1 MKQKNNTHK
10 QLSREELCDPVNLS
24 ALVRKIKQWG
34 QELGFQAIG
43 ITDTDLTIAEQR
55 FNLWLEQK
63 MHGDMEYMS
72 RHGSKRTR
80 PAELENGTLSII
92 SVRMDYFPED
102 PENAIKLLQKPN
114 KAYIARYSL
123 GRDYHKVV
131 RKRLQ
136 TLANKL
142 EQEIG
147 SFGYRVFTDSA
158 PVLEKP
164 LAEKAGIGWIGKHSN
179 VLQEKTGSWFFLGEI
194 FTDLPLPID
203 APAINHC
210 GSCTKCITA
219 CPTQAIVEPYVVDS
233 RLCISYLTIESHQSI
248 PEDLRPLMGNR
259 IYGCD
264 DCQLFCPWNRF
275 SQQTVETDY
284 FARGEL
290 ASPQLLDLFL
300 WTESEFLSNTEG
312 TAIRRIGHESWLRN
326 IAVALGNC
334 LSIEKDNKQIEDIIK
349 ALKFRLQHPSALV
362 QEHVVWALKQKNQ
375 QQSGKS

>member
-1 MKQKNNTHK
+1 MNNKNNTHK
-10 QLSREELCDPVNLS
+10 PLSHSKLCDPVTLS
-24 ALVRKIKQWG
+24 ALAKKIKQWG
-34 QELGFQAIG
+34 KELGFQAIG

-55 FNLWLEQK
+55 FNLWLDQQ
-63 MHGDMEYMS
+63 MHGDMDYMS

-80 PAELENGTLSII
+80 PAELEDGTLTII
-92 SVRMDYFPED
+92 SVRMDYFPEN
-102 PENAIKLLQKPN
+102 PENAIELLQKPQQG
-114 KAYIARYSL
+114 YIARYSL

-136 TLANKL
+136 ILAKKL
-142 EQEIG
+142 EEEIG

-194 FTDLPLPID
+194 FTNLPLPID
-203 APAINHC
+203 APSINHC
-210 GSCTKCITA
+210 GSCTKCMSA
-219 CPTQAIVEPYVVDS
+219 CPTNAIVEPYVVDS
-233 RLCISYLTIESHQSI
+233 RLCISYLTIESHQAI
-248 PEDLRPLMGNR
+248 PEKLRPLMGNR

-264 DCQLFCPWNRF
+264 DCQLYCPWNRF

-284 FARGEL
+284 FARGDL
-290 ASPQLLDLFL
+290 AAPQLIDLFL
-300 WTESEFLSNTEG
+300 WTESEFLKNTEG

-334 LSIEKDNKQIEDIIK
+334 LRSEKNNPQKLIK
-349 ALKFRLQHPSALV
+349 ALEHHLNHPSEMV
-362 QEHVVWALKQKNQ
+362 KEHILWALNQ
-375 QQSGKS
+375 QTHHI

>member
-1 MKQKNNTHK
+1 MNQKNNTHK
-10 QLSREELCDPVNLS
+10 PLSREELCDPVNLS
-24 ALVRKIKQWG
+24 DLVEKIKQWG
-34 QELGFQAIG
+34 RELGFQAIG

-55 FNLWLEQK
+55 FNHWLKQQ

-72 RHGSKRTR
+72 RHGNKRTR
-80 PAELENGTLSII
+80 PAELEQGTLSII
-92 SVRMDYFPED
+92 SVRMDYFPEE
-102 PENAIKLLQKPN
+102 PENAIKLLQQPSQG
-114 KAYIARYSL
+114 YIARYSL

-136 TLANKL
+136 TLAKKL
-142 EQEIG
+142 EHEIG
-147 SFGYRVFTDSA
+147 AFGYRVFTDSA

-194 FTDLPLPID
+194 FTNLPLPID
-203 APAINHC
+203 SPAVNHC

-219 CPTQAIVEPYVVDS
+219 CPTNAIVAPYVVDS
-233 RLCISYLTIESHQSI
+233 RLCISYLTIESHSAI
-248 PEDLRPLMGNR
+248 PEELRSLMGNR

-284 FARGEL
+284 FARGDL

-300 WTESEFLSNTEG
+300 WNEAEFLKNTEG

-334 LSIEKDNKQIEDIIK
+334 LREQNETNHKKITE
-349 ALKFRLQHPSALV
+349 ALTLRLQHPSELV
-362 QEHVVWALKQKNQ
+362 HEHVSWALKQKSTLQ
-375 QQSGKS
+375 DKG